1 MDLHFFLPQPALK
14 EWINNIMIH
23 RVDFDKSKPKPIFP
37 FPPFPEQSLFFYPG
51 DSISVKRACEKPE
64 TEVPPAII
72 GGPTSDRMNIRFGY
86 HHHVIKV
93 SFQPGGLHR
102 MLGIPMH
109 SLLGKEGIDAR
120 DIWGNQINLIL
131 EQLGEAASFRNMIT
145 VIEQFLLSKS
155 VYLKRLLPI
164 DSVMQL
170 LVKGGGLIQI
180 EHLASA
186 SCLSNRQFERVFKN
200 RIGLSPKFFSRLVL
214 FSRAWLMKE
223 NQPDISW
230 LQLAYK
236 CGYYDQMHFI
246 RDFKEF
252 TGENPT
258 EIESAL
264 RETPVNLKNGVFY

>member
-51 DSISVKRACEKPE
+51 DSISVKRANEKTE
-64 TEVPPAII
+64 TEAPPAII

-102 MLGIPMH
+102 MLGFPMH

-120 DIWGNQINLIL
+120 DVWGNQINLIL
-131 EQLGEAASFRNMIT
+131 EQLSEADSLYNTIT
-145 VIEQFLLSKS
+145 IIEQFLLSKS
-155 VYLKRLLPI
+155 INLKKLLPI
-164 DSVMQL
+164 DSVFQL
-170 LVKGGGLIQI
+170 LVKGGGLIPI
-180 EHLASA
+180 EQLASA

-200 RIGLSPKFFSRLVL
+200 RIGLSPKFFSRLVR
-214 FSRAWLMKE
+214 FSRAWLIKE

-258 EIESAL
+258 EIETAL